1 MKILV
6 AIDSLK
12 GSLSSLEAGAA
23 IEQGIKRVY
32 KSADITVKPLADGG
46 EGTVEALVSGMGGK
60 LITVNVTDALGEKV
74 DAVYGMIESKKL
86 AVMEMAAAA
95 GITLVEERKRNP
107 KNTTTYGVGEM
118 ILDAV
123 KRGCRDFIIGIGGSA
138 TNDGG
143 MGMLEA
149 MGVNF
154 YNEDGGKLGPY
165 GLDMLRVASVDASG
179 MVPELKE
186 CTFRIACDVENPLC
200 GPMGAAHVYG
210 PQKGATPQMV
220 EQLDA
225 GLQNYADVIKRQ
237 LKLDN
242 INVPGSG
249 AAGGLGYA
257 FVTFLQGKLEP
268 GISIILDT
276 VDLEKEIKEADLII
290 TGEGRLDAQTAM
302 GKAPAGV
309 AKLAKKYDKKVIAFC
324 GAATE
329 DAAEC
334 NKAGMDAYFPILRCP
349 MTVEEAMQSDTAKHN
364 IVLTAEQVFRLIRM
378 YEQSF
383 ETQ

>member
-32 KSADITVKPLADGG
+32 QDADVTVKPLADGG

-60 LITVNVTDALGEKV
+60 LITVNVTDALGEKT

-95 GITLVEERKRNP
+95 GITMVAEQKRNP

-123 KRGCRDFIIGIGGSA
+123 RRGCRDFIIGIGGSA

-149 MGVNF
+149 MGVKF
-154 YNEDGGKLGPY
+154 YNEDGGSLGPY
-165 GLDMLRVASVDASG
+165 GLDMLRVADVDASG
-179 MVPELKE
+179 LVPELKE

-200 GPMGAAHVYG
+200 GPMGAAYVYG

-225 GLQNYADVIKRQ
+225 GLRNYADVIKRR

-242 INVPGSG
+242 VNIPGSG

-257 FVTFLQGKLEP
+257 FVTFLRGKLEP

-276 VDLEKEIKEADLII
+276 IDLEKEIRETDFII

-302 GKAPAGV
+302 GKAPVGV
-309 AKLAKKYDKKVIAFC
+309 AKLAKQYGKRVIAFC

-329 DAAEC
+329 DAVKC
-334 NKAGMDAYFPILRCP
+334 NEAGMDAYFPILRQP
-349 MTVEEAMQSDTAKHN
+349 MTIEEAMDRDIARTN
-364 IVLTAEQVFRLIRM
+364 IMMTAEQVFRLIRVM
-378 YEQSF
+378 SE
-383 ETQ
+383 EK

>member
-12 GSLSSLEAGAA
+12 GSLSSLEAGDA
-23 IEQGIKRVY
+23 IEQGIKKVY
-32 KSADITVKPLADGG
+32 QNADVTVKPLADGG

-60 LITVNVTDALGEKV
+60 LVTVNVTDALGEKV

-95 GITLVEERKRNP
+95 GITLVAEKKRNP

-149 MGVNF
+149 MGVKF

-165 GLDMLRVASVDASG
+165 GLDMLRVAKVDASE

-186 CTFRIACDVENPLC
+186 CNFRIACDVENPLC
-200 GPMGAAHVYG
+200 GPLGAAYVYG

-225 GLQNYADVIKRQ
+225 GLKNYADVIKKQ

-242 INVPGSG
+242 MNVPGSG

-257 FVTFLQGKLEP
+257 FVTFLNGKLEP

-276 VDLEKEIKEADLII
+276 VDLEKEIKAADLVI

-302 GKAPAGV
+302 GKAPVGV
-309 AKLAKKYDKKVIAFC
+309 AKLAKQHGKKVVAFC

-334 NKAGMDAYFPILRCP
+334 NQAGMDAYFPILRAP
-349 MTVEEAMQSDTAKHN
+349 MTVEEAMQKDTAKNN
-364 IVLTAEQVFRLIRM
+364 IILTVEQVFRLIRI
-378 YEQSF
+378 F
-383 ETQ
+383 ES

>member
-1 MKILV
+1 MKILI

-12 GSLSSLEAGAA
+12 GSLSSLDAGAA
-23 IEQGIKRVY
+23 IQQGIKKVY
-32 KSADITVKPLADGG
+32 EDAEITVKPLADGG
-46 EGTVEALVSGMGGK
+46 EGTVGALVSGMGGE
-60 LITVNVTDALGEKV
+60 LVTVKVTDALGEKT

-95 GITLVEERKRNP
+95 GITMVAKEKRNP

-149 MGVNF
+149 MGVQF
-154 YNEDGGKLGPY
+154 FNEDGGNLGPY
-165 GLDMLRVASVDASG
+165 GLDMLRVADVDASG
-179 MVPELKE
+179 LMPELKE

-200 GPMGAAHVYG
+200 GPLGAAHVYG

-225 GLQNYADVIKRQ
+225 GLRNYANVIKKR
-237 LKLDN
+237 LSLDN
-242 INVPGSG
+242 IDVPGSG

-276 VDLEKEIKEADLII
+276 IDLEKEIKETDFVI

-302 GKAPAGV
+302 GKAPIGV
-309 AKLAKKYDKKVIAFC
+309 AKLAKKYGKKVIAFC
-324 GAATE
+324 GSATE
-329 DAAEC
+329 DAAAC
-334 NKAGMDAYFPILRCP
+334 NQAGIDAYFPILRCP
-349 MTVEEAMQSDTAKHN
+349 MTVEKAMEQDTARKN
-364 IVLTAEQVFRLIRM
+364 IMLTAEQVFRLI
-378 YEQSF
+378 QLF
-383 ETQ
+383 

>member
-12 GSLSSLEAGAA
+12 GSLTSLEAGAA
-23 IEQGIKRVY
+23 IEQGIKRVC
-32 KSADITVKPLADGG
+32 KKADVTVKPLADGG

-95 GITLVEERKRNP
+95 GITLVAEPKRNP

-149 MGVNF
+149 MGVKF
-154 YNEDGGKLGPY
+154 YNEKGGMLGPY
-165 GLDMLRVASVDASG
+165 GLDMLRVADVDASG
-179 MVPELKE
+179 LVPELKE

-200 GPMGAAHVYG
+200 GPLGAAHVYG

-225 GLQNYADVIKRQ
+225 GLRNYAEVIKKQ
-237 LKLDN
+237 LELDN

-276 VDLEKEIKEADLII
+276 VDLEKEIKAADLVI

-302 GKAPAGV
+302 GKAPIGV
-309 AKLAKKYDKKVIAFC
+309 AKLAKQYGKKVIAFC

-329 DAAEC
+329 DAAAC
-334 NKAGMDAYFPILRCP
+334 NQAGIDAYFPILRSP
-349 MTVEEAMQSDTAKHN
+349 MTVEEAMERDTAENN
-364 IVLTAEQVFRLIRM
+364 IMLTAEQVFRLI
-378 YEQSF
+378 QLF
-383 ETQ
+383 

>member
-1 MKILV
+1 MKVLI

-12 GSLSSLEAGAA
+12 GSLSSLDAGAA
-23 IEQGIKRVY
+23 IQQGIKKVY
-32 KSADITVKPLADGG
+32 EDAEITVKPLADGG
-46 EGTVEALVSGMGGK
+46 EGTVGALVSGMGGE
-60 LITVNVTDALGEKV
+60 LVTVKVTDALGEKT

-95 GITLVEERKRNP
+95 GITMVAKEKRNP

-149 MGVNF
+149 MGVQF
-154 YNEDGGKLGPY
+154 FNEDGGNLGPY
-165 GLDMLRVASVDASG
+165 GLDMLRVADVDASG
-179 MVPELKE
+179 LMPELKE

-200 GPMGAAHVYG
+200 GPLGAAHVYG

-225 GLQNYADVIKRQ
+225 GLRNYANVIKKR
-237 LKLDN
+237 LSLDN
-242 INVPGSG
+242 IDVPGSG

-276 VDLEKEIKEADLII
+276 IDLEKEIKETDFVI

-302 GKAPAGV
+302 GKAPIGV
-309 AKLAKKYDKKVIAFC
+309 AKLAKKYGKKVIAFC
-324 GAATE
+324 GSATE
-329 DAAEC
+329 DAAAC
-334 NKAGMDAYFPILRCP
+334 NQAGIDAYFPILRCP
-349 MTVEEAMQSDTAKHN
+349 MTVEKAMEQDTARKN
-364 IVLTAEQVFRLIRM
+364 IMLTAEQVFRLI
-378 YEQSF
+378 QLF
-383 ETQ
+383 

>member
-32 KSADITVKPLADGG
+32 KTADVTVKPLADGG

-74 DAVYGMIESKKL
+74 DAVYGMVESKKL

-95 GITLVEERKRNP
+95 GITLVAERKRNP

-149 MGVNF
+149 MGVEF
-154 YNEDGGKLGPY
+154 YNENGGRLGPY
-165 GLDMLRVASVDASG
+165 GLDMLRVAGVDASK
-179 MVPELKE
+179 MMPELKE

-200 GPMGAAHVYG
+200 GPLGAAHVYG

-225 GLQNYADVIKRQ
+225 GLKNYAEVIKRQ
-237 LKLDN
+237 LHLDN
-242 INVPGSG
+242 MDVPGSG

-257 FVTFLQGKLEP
+257 FVTFLQGRLEP

-276 VDLEKEIKEADLII
+276 VDLEKEIQTADLII

-309 AKLAKKYDKKVIAFC
+309 AKLAKQYGKKVIAFC
-324 GAATE
+324 GAATA

-334 NKAGMDAYFPILRCP
+334 NKVGMDAYFPILRCP
-349 MTVEEAMQSDTAKHN
+349 MTIEEAMEPETAKQN
-364 IVLTAEQVFRLIRM
+364 ITLTTEQVFRLIHAV
-378 YEQSF
+378 SD
-383 ETQ
+383 

>member
-12 GSLSSLEAGAA
+12 GSLSSLDAGAA
-23 IEQGIKRVY
+23 IQQGIKKVY
-32 KSADITVKPLADGG
+32 KDADITVKPLADGG
-46 EGTVEALVSGMGGK
+46 EGTVEALVSGMGGE
-60 LITVNVTDALGEKV
+60 LVTVNVTDALGEKT

-95 GITLVEERKRNP
+95 GITMVAEQKRNP

-149 MGVNF
+149 MGVKF
-154 YNEDGGKLGPY
+154 FNEDGGNLGPY
-165 GLDMLRVASVDASG
+165 GLDMLRVADVDVSG
-179 MVPELKE
+179 LVPELKE

-200 GPMGAAHVYG
+200 GPLGAAHVYG

-225 GLQNYADVIKRQ
+225 GLKNYADVIKKR

-276 VDLEKEIKEADLII
+276 IDLEKEIKETDLVI

-302 GKAPAGV
+302 GKAPIGV
-309 AKLAKKYDKKVIAFC
+309 AKLAKQYGKKVIAFC

-329 DAAEC
+329 DAAAC
-334 NKAGMDAYFPILRCP
+334 NQAGIDAYFPILRSP
-349 MTVEEAMQSDTAKHN
+349 MTVEEAMERDTAENN
-364 IVLTAEQVFRLIRM
+364 IMLTAEQVFRLI
-378 YEQSF
+378 QLF
-383 ETQ
+383 

>member
-1 MKILV
+1 MKVLI

-12 GSLSSLEAGAA
+12 GSLSSLDAGAA
-23 IEQGIKRVY
+23 IQQGIKKVY
-32 KSADITVKPLADGG
+32 EDAEITVKPLADGG
-46 EGTVEALVSGMGGK
+46 EGTVGALVSGMGGE
-60 LITVNVTDALGEKV
+60 LVTVKVTDALGEKT

-95 GITLVEERKRNP
+95 GITMVAKEKRNP

-149 MGVNF
+149 MGVQF
-154 YNEDGGKLGPY
+154 FNEDGGNLGPY
-165 GLDMLRVASVDASG
+165 GLDMLRVADVDASG
-179 MVPELKE
+179 LMPELKE

-200 GPMGAAHVYG
+200 GPLGAAHVHG

-225 GLQNYADVIKRQ
+225 GLRNYANVIKKR
-237 LKLDN
+237 LSLDN
-242 INVPGSG
+242 IDVPGSG

-276 VDLEKEIKEADLII
+276 IDLEKEIKETDFVI

-302 GKAPAGV
+302 GKAPIGV
-309 AKLAKKYDKKVIAFC
+309 AKLAKKYGKKVIAFC
-324 GAATE
+324 GSATE
-329 DAAEC
+329 DAAAC
-334 NKAGMDAYFPILRCP
+334 NQAGIDAYFPILRCP
-349 MTVEEAMQSDTAKHN
+349 MTVEKAMEQDTARKN
-364 IVLTAEQVFRLIRM
+364 IMLTAEQVFRLI
-378 YEQSF
+378 QLF
-383 ETQ
+383 